1 MLTEADKA
9 LRANAIGASDIA
21 AIVGMDPHRKPID
34 VWLDK
39 MGRSTYVETPEQM
52 MGHLMEPAI
61 ATMYERRMNAQLVD
75 DCKTVAHPELP
86 WAVAT
91 PDRRAIVG
99 PAPYVE
105 IKNVGFGMHFA
116 WGKEPDGAPLAKV
129 LQVMWQMF
137 VLGAA
142 NPDVE
147 ANRIDIAALLTG
159 TTSRIYP
166 TLRDDELIGILRE
179 AAEKFF
185 VDCIV
190 SRQPP
195 PLTGAEANRLADL
208 DYEGNDGTILQPNN
222 EALAVL
228 ARLKRI
234 RKALDKVKNLNEQ
247 AEADA
252 KRLIGNADG
261 IEGCFTWKLRAG
273 TVSWAK
279 VAHEVGVTPDIV
291 EKHRGAPT
299 RVFALTER
307 RKKS

>member
-1 MLTEADKA
+1 MLTDADKA

-39 MGRSTYVETPEQM
+39 MGRTTYVETPEQM

-61 ATMYERRMNAQLVD
+61 ATMYERRMQAQLVD
-75 DCKTVAHPELP
+75 DCKTFVHPGLP

-91 PDRRAIVG
+91 PDRRAVVG

-105 IKNVGFGMHFA
+105 IKNVGYGMHFA
-116 WGKEPDGAPLAKV
+116 WGREPDGAPLAKV

-142 NPDVE
+142 FPDVQTD
-147 ANRIDIAALLTG
+147 RIDIAALLTG
-159 TTSRIYP
+159 TTPRIYP
-166 TLRDDELIGILRE
+166 TLRDDELIGLLRD
-179 AAEKFF
+179 AAEKFL

-190 SRQPP
+190 ARQPP

-208 DYEGNDGTILQPNN
+208 DHEKNDGTLLASTP
-222 EALAVL
+222 EAEAVL
-228 ARLKRI
+228 ARLKRV
-234 RKALDKVKNLNEQ
+234 RKAQAKVKDLAEQ

-252 KRLIGNADG
+252 KRLIGSADG

-273 TVSWAK
+273 AVSWAK
-279 VAHEVGVTPDIV
+279 VAHEASVPPDIV